1 MPPSESS
8 TVNFSLKSLLAP
20 LLLLSQPV
28 VAQPVVQKAAAPEGS
43 ADPALWVVKDNDTTI
58 YLFGSVHVL
67 KPGTVWFD
75 DEIKAAFDKSDE
87 LVLEMVEP
95 DQATM
100 MQKVTSLA
108 VDPDGPP
115 LSEKLEPK
123 PRTAYIA
130 AMTANGI
137 PWQALEKFQPWMAG
151 ITLSIAP
158 LGRLG
163 YEADQGVEKILTT
176 AAKQAG
182 KPVEGLETPE
192 QQLTYFATLPEPQQ
206 IAFLNA
212 TVAELPDAESTFA
225 TMIASWKK
233 GEVEALAEEMNASLE
248 ATPELAQVL
257 LYNRNANWAK
267 WIKARLD
274 RPGTVFLAVGAGHLA
289 GAKDVQDQLRALGI
303 ETRRVK
309 RSDLVPN

>member
-1 MPPSESS
+1 MSPPA
-8 TVNFSLKSLLAP
+8 LAQTP
-20 LLLLSQPV
+20 
-28 VAQPVVQKAAAPEGS
+28 APEAG
-43 ADPALWVVKDNDTTI
+43 ADPALWVVKDGDTTI

-75 DEIKAAFDKSDE
+75 DEIKTAFDKSDE

-100 MQKVTSLA
+100 MQKVASLG

-115 LSEKLEPK
+115 LSEKLEEK
-123 PRTAYIA
+123 PRAAYIA

-151 ITLSIAP
+151 ITLSVAP

-163 YEADQGVEKILTT
+163 YAADQGVEKILTT

-182 KPVEGLETPE
+182 KTIEGLETPE
-192 QQLTYFATLPEPQQ
+192 QQLGYFATLPEPQQ
-206 IAFLNA
+206 VAFLNA
-212 TVAELPDAESTFA
+212 TVAELPEAESTFA
-225 TMIASWKK
+225 RMIASWSEGK
-233 GEVEALAEEMNASLE
+233 VDALAAEMNASLE

-274 RPGTVFLAVGAGHLA
+274 KPGTVFMAVGAGHLA
-289 GAKDVQDQLRALGI
+289 GAKDVQDQLEVLGI
-303 ETRRVK
+303 ETHRVPK
-309 RSDLVPN
+309 ANLVAH

>member
-1 MPPSESS
+1 MSFRLES
-8 TVNFSLKSLLAP
+8 LAA
-20 LLLLSQPV
+20 LLLLAVSPPAL
-28 VAQPVVQKAAAPEGS
+28 AQTPAPEAG
-43 ADPALWVVKDNDTTI
+43 ADPALWVVKDGDTTI

-75 DEIKAAFDKSDE
+75 DEIKTAFDKSDE

-100 MQKVTSLA
+100 MQKVASLG

-115 LSEKLEPK
+115 LSEKLEEK
-123 PRTAYIA
+123 PRAAYIA

-151 ITLSIAP
+151 ITLSVAP

-163 YEADQGVEKILTT
+163 YAADQGVEKILTT

-182 KPVEGLETPE
+182 KTIEGLETPE
-192 QQLTYFATLPEPQQ
+192 QQLGYFATLPEPQQ
-206 IAFLNA
+206 VAFLNA
-212 TVAELPDAESTFA
+212 TVAELPEAESTFA
-225 TMIASWKK
+225 RMIASWSEGK
-233 GEVEALAEEMNASLE
+233 VDALAAEMNASLE

-274 RPGTVFLAVGAGHLA
+274 KPGTVFMAVGAGHLA
-289 GAKDVQDQLRALGI
+289 GAKDVQDQLEVLGI
-303 ETRRVK
+303 ETHRVPK
-309 RSDLVPN
+309 ANLVAH